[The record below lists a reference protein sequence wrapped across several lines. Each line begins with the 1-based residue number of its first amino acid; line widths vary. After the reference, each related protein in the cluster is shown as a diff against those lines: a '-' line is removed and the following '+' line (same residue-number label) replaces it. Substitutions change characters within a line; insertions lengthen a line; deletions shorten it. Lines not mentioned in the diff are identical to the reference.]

1 MKCDQGRGGWNIPCQ
16 KSRSSICGVLGPKNS
31 LRNYGIC
38 IQITHRNKHANL
50 GWGWLSEHK
59 YSTPFSLREKKER
72 ERGISLTIW
81 HFPLQRGCV
90 KQIFSYSFKWTHIC
104 FALLER
110 IWECDAIGQMDIHTY
125 SKLYFQKKSPILT
138 ILASPILK
146 ENIKSWAKQI
156 LILKGRQS
164 FYHELKFSL
173 NRTRWA
179 F

>member
-81 HFPLQRGCV
+81 HFPFQRGCV

-125 SKLYFQKKSPILT
+125 SKLYFQKKKSNFNYTCKSNIERKYKILGKT
-138 ILASPILK
+138 NS
-146 ENIKSWAKQI
+146 N
-156 LILKGRQS
+156 LKGQAEFLS
-164 FYHELKFSL
+164 W
-173 NRTRWA
+173 T
-179 F
+179 